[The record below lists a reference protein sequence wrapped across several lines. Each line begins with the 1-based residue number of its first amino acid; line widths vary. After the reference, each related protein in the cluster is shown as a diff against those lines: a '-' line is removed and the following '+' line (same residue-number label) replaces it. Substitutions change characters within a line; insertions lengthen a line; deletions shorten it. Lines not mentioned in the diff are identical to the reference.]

1 MQRDGSVTTLTD
13 IEWEAPIIEPTR
25 DRALEGYVRAAIGSV
40 PPLVT
45 YFYTCPWIV
54 RSMVAFEGPY
64 HTPAHVDADLGRL
77 VDLVV
82 SQDNACRYC
91 YAATRAMLKIFGFPE
106 ARIRKVEHDLQSAQ
120 LSPAVT
126 LALEFVRRV
135 SRANP
140 LPSAT
145 DTQRLRDAGYSDG
158 AVRELAFLA
167 GTTVY
172 FNRLA
177 TLPAV
182 STESVERRE
191 RSWSLALLRPFIA
204 RVLTFKWRK
213 TPAPRLEQHTGPYAY
228 LVDGF
233 SGLPSAAALSCAL
246 CEAWDS
252 AVLPRRTKAFA
263 FAVVARG
270 LGCSLSER
278 EAVRLLTAEGVTA
291 AEIDA
296 TLAHLASPVLD
307 PIEAAIVPFARET
320 IWYRPVQIQRRAR
333 ALRAQL
339 TREQFLELVGI
350 TALANAV
357 CRLSAVVV
365 PH

>member
-1 MQRDGSVTTLTD
+1 
-13 IEWEAPIIEPTR
+13 
-25 DRALEGYVRAAIGSV
+25 
-40 PPLVT
+40 
-45 YFYTCPWIV
+45 
-54 RSMVAFEGPY
+54 
-64 HTPAHVDADLGRL
+64 
-77 VDLVV
+77 
-82 SQDNACRYC
+82 
-91 YAATRAMLKIFGFPE
+91 
-106 ARIRKVEHDLQSAQ
+106 
-120 LSPAVT
+120 
-126 LALEFVRRV
+126 
-135 SRANP
+135 
-140 LPSAT
+140 
-145 DTQRLRDAGYSDG
+145 
-158 AVRELAFLA
+158 
-167 GTTVY
+167 
-172 FNRLA
+172 
-177 TLPAV
+177 
-182 STESVERRE
+182 
-191 RSWSLALLRPFIA
+191 
-204 RVLTFKWRK
+204 
-213 TPAPRLEQHTGPYAY
+213 
-228 LVDGF
+228 
-233 SGLPSAAALSCAL
+233 
-246 CEAWDS
+246 
-252 AVLPRRTKAFA
+252 VLPRRTKAFA